1 MSSETEKRTSFNE
14 AADYEVEFIKAVE
27 DWVQSNI
34 KRNNKLQT
42 WLKTSEV
49 SKDVLT
55 GKERA
60 DNIKML
66 KSENNL
72 LSQIQT
78 YLKQKIDFV
87 KNLKKVTNEE
97 V

>member
-14 AADYEVEFIKAVE
+14 AADYEIKFIEAVE
-27 DWVQSNI
+27 DWLQSNI

-49 SKDVLT
+49 SKDTLT

-66 KSENNL
+66 KSENNY
-72 LSQIQT
+72 LSQIKT